1 MVDNDTITFTNE
13 KGELETCRG
22 KNATIIP
29 TGGCTVKEDEIPE
42 KLCFRDV
49 GQGDSKHPQNIAR
62 QMMAKYGTMPDM
74 ILYQVSIL
82 QGLNIETKIIEANDE
97 EYGWIINNQKIGSY
111 ELKYFKEYNG
121 IKDVII
127 YSKVGE
133 ANSKLISCYTFDK
146 NGICRVRSMK
156 DFKWRNCIMTNYVI
170 PMFAAFRKQGI
181 TFINDSIN
189 EITDSYLKE
198 RQTKPL
204 IRKRVNKE
212 NR

>member
-1 MVDNDTITFTNE
+1 MVD
-13 KGELETCRG
+13 
-22 KNATIIP
+22 
-29 TGGCTVKEDEIPE
+29 
-42 KLCFRDV
+42 
-49 GQGDSKHPQNIAR
+49 NIAR

-133 ANSKLISCYTFDK
+133 TNPKLISFYTFDK

-156 DFKWRNCIMTNYVI
+156 DYKWRNCIMTNYVI
-170 PMFAAFRKQGI
+170 PIFAAFREYGI

-189 EITDSYLKE
+189 DITDSYLKE

-204 IRKRVNKE
+204 SRKRVNKE
-212 NR
+212 VNR